1 MSRKIKSTSGKP
13 LISPLA
19 YLVIGM
25 AFITL
30 FVQTQAFDPFNTPKL
45 AALLVIASLFAVKLF
60 SLTEAKFLKK
70 AKANLLFVT
79 LLAIFTLSGFIS
91 VVFSDNLF
99 VALVGDTQRR
109 NGYLAYLALSILC
122 LSSYALTSF
131 KNSLTIFKVT
141 IATGVIF
148 SFYGLIQM
156 SGRDIVAWNNP
167 NNAVIGT
174 AGNPNF
180 ASALMA
186 IFGIAS
192 ITSLFVFTKS
202 RFMQVIAMVCTIMC
216 IVAIIGSDSR
226 QGLVALFL
234 GSLFFL
240 VIYVYSNHKKLG
252 SLLVLFSV
260 GASLFVVAGMLQ
272 KGPLTYLLYKP
283 SLSVRGYYWE
293 AAIEM
298 FKNYPIV
305 GIGFDHYGYY
315 FKEMRSPNYPLEFGF
330 NLTSTNAHNTFLQM
344 FANGGVLLG
353 SSYLALVIATL
364 LVGLKLVKDSSSQN
378 RVIALSLLTIW
389 IVFQA
394 QSFISIDNLAI
405 SVWGWFLTGAIFGLY
420 YESTLVNEKV
430 ELLQYKSKHQHSISP
445 PSIVAFVL
453 LVMPSVV
460 LSVLLLKTE
469 SSIFKIDSYFV
480 NYSNQKDKNSDL
492 SRQIVNDLDKNI
504 KVVLNSFF
512 VDPNYKLQ
520 VSYTL
525 FDLGDQSG
533 AVKIIK
539 DVVNEFPRNIYAV
552 KALGVLQSNFQLEEA
567 IEARNKLSLLD
578 PWNADN
584 YLQLLYMY
592 KRSGDLVNAQLMRD
606 KILSFAPGTVQAKSA
621 IEELMK

>member
-1 MSRKIKSTSGKP
+1 MNHKIKSTSGKA

-19 YLVIGM
+19 YLVIGV

-45 AALLVIASLFAVKLF
+45 TALLIIASLFAVRLF
-60 SLTEAKFLKK
+60 SLTEAKFLTKTK
-70 AKANLLFVT
+70 TNLLFVT
-79 LLAIFTLSGFIS
+79 LLAIFTLSGLIS
-91 VVFSDNLF
+91 VIFSDNLF
-99 VALVGDTQRR
+99 IALVGDTQRR

-122 LSSYALTSF
+122 LSSYALISF
-131 KNSLTIFKVT
+131 KNALTISKVT
-141 IATGVIF
+141 IATGIIF
-148 SFYGLIQM
+148 SFYGLMQM

-202 RFMQVIAMVCTIMC
+202 RFMQVIAMACFIMC
-216 IVAIIGSDSR
+216 LAAIIGSDSR

-240 VIYVYSNHKKLG
+240 TIYVNSNYRKLG
-252 SLLVLFSV
+252 PILVLFSL
-260 GASLFVVAGMLQ
+260 GAFIFVVAGMLQ
-272 KGPLTYLLYKP
+272 KGPLAYLLYKP
-283 SLSVRGYYWE
+283 SVSVRGYYWE
-293 AAIEM
+293 AAVEM
-298 FKNYPIV
+298 FKHNPII

-330 NLTSTNAHNTFLQM
+330 NITSTNAHNTFLQM

-353 SSYLALVIATL
+353 SSYLALVTATL
-364 LVGLKLVKDSSSQN
+364 LVGLKLVKKSSSQN
-378 RVIALSLLTIW
+378 RVIALSLLTVW

-420 YESTLVNEKV
+420 YESTSVNEKV
-430 ELLQYKSKHQHSISP
+430 ESLQYKSKRQHSISP
-445 PSIVAFVL
+445 ASILAFVL

-460 LSVLLLKTE
+460 ISVLLLRTE
-469 SSIFKIDSYFV
+469 SSISKVNSYFI
-480 NYSNQKDKNSDL
+480 NYSNQKDKNNYL
-492 SRQIVNDLDKNI
+492 SGQIVKELDKNI
-504 KVVLNSFF
+504 KIVLNSFF

-525 FDLGDQSG
+525 FDLGDQSS
-533 AVKIIK
+533 AFNIIK

-552 KALGVLQSNFQLEEA
+552 KALGVLQSSFQLEEA

-592 KRSGDLVNAQLMRD
+592 KSSGDLINAQLMRD
-606 KILSFAPGTVQAKSA
+606 KILSFAPGTAQAKSA
-621 IEELMK
+621 IEELLK